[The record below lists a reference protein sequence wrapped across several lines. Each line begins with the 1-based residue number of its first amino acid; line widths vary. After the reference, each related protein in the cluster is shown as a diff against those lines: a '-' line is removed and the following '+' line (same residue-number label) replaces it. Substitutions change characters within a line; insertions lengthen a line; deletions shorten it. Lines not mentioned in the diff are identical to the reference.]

1 MWRCLI
7 DIVKERGPV
16 VLTRCWKQL
25 KIHGLEVRDYLVY
38 VFREIMNG
46 NIQHTF
52 LRRSYLKKK

>member
-16 VLTRCWKQL
+16 VLTRCWKQI

-52 LRRSYLKKK
+52 LRRS